1 MNQNTKTLNVKV
13 YTLKQCT
20 NCPVLKQMLKD
31 KNIEYE
37 EIDIANAKTMA
48 YLFSKDPSIVSAP
61 ILEIGDMLYAYSK
74 VDTTKKLEDILKS
87 HGTVS

>member
-1 MNQNTKTLNVKV
+1 MTTNIKV

-20 NCPVLKQMLKD
+20 QCPVLKQMLKN

-37 EIDIANAKTMA
+37 EIDMQNAKTMA

-61 ILEIGDMLYAYSK
+61 VLQIDENLYSNIN
-74 VDTTKKLEDILKS
+74 TPEKLADILKS
-87 HGTVS
+87 HCATTENNN